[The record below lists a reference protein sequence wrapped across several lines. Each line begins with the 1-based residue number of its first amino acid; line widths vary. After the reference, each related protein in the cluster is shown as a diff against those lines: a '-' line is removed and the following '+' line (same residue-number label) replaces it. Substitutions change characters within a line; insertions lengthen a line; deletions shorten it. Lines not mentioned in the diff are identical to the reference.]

1 MKFFCFVITNQI
13 PGGHRKAQP
22 IIKNSK
28 LKVSATLET
37 ESSTKIISDK
47 KIQSPKKILQKKLV
61 YQTQLTKQIIK
72 TRYDLNKI
80 QTDLT
85 KVKGD
90 LEC

>member
-1 MKFFCFVITNQI
+1 MIFFVSLSLTRQARSSKPNEDSK
-13 PGGHRKAQP
+13 R
-22 IIKNSK
+22 SK
-28 LKVSATLET
+28 LKSSVSLVA
-37 ESSTKIISDK
+37 ESSDKKISDK